1 MTRAHVWRFLIGFGG
16 GLAALALLFTTHP
29 FPLAAA
35 LAVLVFLLSSLL
47 SERTFRR
54 LATQDA
60 IKRDLE
66 DRVRNPP
73 S

>member
-1 MTRAHVWRFLIGFGG
+1 MTKAHVCRFLIGFGG
-16 GLAALALLFTTHP
+16 GIAALALLLTTHP
-29 FPLAAA
+29 FALAASLA
-35 LAVLVFLLSSLL
+35 LPVFLLSSLL
-47 SERTFRR
+47 AERTFRR
-54 LATQDA
+54 LATPDA

>member
-1 MTRAHVWRFLIGFGG
+1 MTTAHLWRFLIGFGG
-16 GLAALALLFTTHP
+16 GISALALLFITHP

-35 LAVLVFLLSSLL
+35 LAVPVFLLSSLL
-47 SERTFRR
+47 AERAFRR

-73 S
+73 G